1 MKRSLGAKTIL
12 YPTPVLL
19 VGTYDDEGKPN
30 LMTAAWGGI
39 CCSVPPCVAVSLRKA
54 TYSYGNIVSR
64 KAFTI
69 NIPSAS
75 QVEAADYCGIESG
88 RNAEKFK
95 KLGISEVKSSLV
107 DAPYGEEFPVIL
119 ECKLLHTTEIG
130 LHTQFIGE
138 IMDVKVNP
146 EILGDDG
153 KPDITRIDPIL
164 FDTGGRNY
172 FSIGK
177 NVGKAFSIGKNIK

>member
-30 LMTAAWGGI
+30 LMTVAWGGI

-54 TYSYGNIVSR
+54 TYSYGNIISR
-64 KAFTI
+64 EAFTV

-75 QVEAADYCGIESG
+75 QVAEADYCGIETG
-88 RNAEKFK
+88 RKADKFK
-95 KLGISEVKSSLV
+95 KQRITEIKSDLV
-107 DAPYGEEFPVIL
+107 DAPYGEEFPVVL
-119 ECKLLHTTEIG
+119 ECKLLDTKEIG

-138 IMDVKVNP
+138 IMDVKVDP
-146 EILGDDG
+146 LIIGDNG
-153 KPDITRIDPIL
+153 KPDIIKIDPIL

-172 FSIGK
+172 FSLAK